1 MTGNKNRVFVTGMG
15 IISALG
21 IGVQQNLESLI
32 EGRTGIGRLN
42 LLQTR
47 HKDKLQ
53 CGEIPFL
60 NEDLISISEIKKTNG
75 ISRAALIGLIAAKEA
90 VNGTNFY
97 DDQIRTGIIS
107 GTTAGSLSNIELY
120 LKDFLSNNEKNE
132 FIESQDWGF
141 STEIIANE
149 LGISGYQS
157 TINTACSSAANAI
170 MTGARMIRHN
180 LLDRVLV
187 GGTDALSKLM
197 LNGFHALMIVDPEI
211 SKPFDRD
218 RKGLNV
224 GEGAA
229 FLVIESEKTAQKEN
243 ILCEISG
250 YGNSNEAF
258 HLTALSPEGKG
269 AASAMQEALTLSELN
284 PEDIDYINAHGTG
297 SENNDLSEAR
307 GIEKVFGSEIPKF
320 SSTKP
325 YTGHTL
331 GSAGALEAVFSI
343 LSLQHNLIFPNLNF
357 RHKMLEV
364 NTIPES
370 RLIRSLNI
378 NHVLSNSLGFGGN
391 ITSLIFSKV
400 TA

>member
-1 MTGNKNRVFVTGMG
+1 MKENKNKVFVTGMG

-21 IGVQQNLESLI
+21 IGVQQNMERLVVGQS
-32 EGRTGIGRLN
+32 GIGQIN
-42 LLQTR
+42 FLQTR
-47 HKDKLQ
+47 HKGKLK
-53 CGEIPFL
+53 CGEIPFS
-60 NEDLISISEIKKTNG
+60 NDELISISEIKETKG

-90 VNGTNFY
+90 ISGINLNE
-97 DDQIRTGIIS
+97 DKIRTGIIL
-107 GTTAGSLSNIELY
+107 GTTADSLSNIELY
-120 LKDFLSNNEKNE
+120 LKDFLSNDEKNE

-141 STEIIANE
+141 STEIIAKE
-149 LGISGYQS
+149 LGIKDFQS

-170 MTGARMIRHN
+170 MTGARMVKHN

-187 GGTDALSKLM
+187 GGTDALSKTM
-197 LNGFHALMIVDPEI
+197 LNGFHALMVVDPEI

-218 RKGLNV
+218 RKGMNV

-229 FLVIESEKTAQKEN
+229 FLVIESEKTALKKN
-243 ILCEISG
+243 ILCEITG
-250 YGNSNEAF
+250 YGNSNDAF

-269 AASAMQEALTLSELN
+269 AASAMLKALTLSKLK
-284 PEDIDYINAHGTG
+284 PEDIDYLNAHGTG
-297 SENNDLSEAR
+297 SGNNDLSEAR

-325 YTGHTL
+325 FTGHTL
-331 GSAGALEAVFSI
+331 GSSGALEAVFSI
-343 LSLQHNLIFPNLNF
+343 LSLQHNLVFPNLNF
-357 RHKMLEV
+357 KHKMLEV

-370 RLIRSLNI
+370 RLIRTLTI

-400 TA
+400 KP